1 MTAERKESVNFSDPY
16 MEAKVVMAKCERNG
30 FENFILSLK
39 EGFEKTFIRE
49 HIWKLIIEGV
59 NNTLMITF
67 FAVLGGTILGFALF
81 MLTRTRIKWLAKFA
95 TILGKIHSVIVA
107 GTPILVILMILF
119 YIVFTSADISGTLV
133 AIIGFT
139 LTFSSYVYN
148 NLALAV
154 SGVDNGQLEAAYAL
168 GYGRNRAFFRIVFP
182 QAMRMFL
189 PGYSAEIVSLLKA
202 TSIVGY
208 IAVNDITKMGD
219 IIRGNTYEPF
229 FPLFTV
235 AIIYFLISW
244 IIIALFSL
252 LIKRVDFKRNRGKK
266 LIKGVKNDK
275 N

>member
-1 MTAERKESVNFSDPY
+1 
-16 MEAKVVMAKCERNG
+16 
-30 FENFILSLK
+30 
-39 EGFEKTFIRE
+39 
-49 HIWKLIIEGV
+49 
-59 NNTLMITF
+59 
-67 FAVLGGTILGFALF
+67 
-81 MLTRTRIKWLAKFA
+81 
-95 TILGKIHSVIVA
+95 
-107 GTPILVILMILF
+107 
-119 YIVFTSADISGTLV
+119 
-133 AIIGFT
+133 
-139 LTFSSYVYN
+139 
-148 NLALAV
+148 
-154 SGVDNGQLEAAYAL
+154 
-168 GYGRNRAFFRIVFP
+168 
-182 QAMRMFL
+182 MRMFL